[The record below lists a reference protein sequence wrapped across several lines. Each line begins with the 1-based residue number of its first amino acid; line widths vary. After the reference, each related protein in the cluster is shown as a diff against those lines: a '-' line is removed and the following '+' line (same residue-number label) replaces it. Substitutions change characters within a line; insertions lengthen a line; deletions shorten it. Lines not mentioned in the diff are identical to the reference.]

1 MRTTVIPAQIT
12 TVEDRIAANLNLTQI
27 VLLLSSLFLA
37 TFIYAT
43 FPPKLAFS
51 VYKIPLFIFT
61 FLTFGILALRIKG
74 RVVLSWLFVLSA
86 YYLRPRYYVFNK
98 NDLTTR
104 NIEFELN
111 PAKQKTIRAK
121 AARQKGTKS
130 QRLSISDLIRMETIL
145 ANPKTTLSVRFNRK
159 GT

>member
-27 VLLLSSLFLA
+27 VLLLASLFIA

-51 VYKIPLFIFT
+51 VYKIPLFLIT
-61 FLTFGILALRIKG
+61 FCTCGILALRIKG

-86 YYLRPRYYVFNK
+86 YYLRPKYYVYNK

-104 NIEFELN
+104 NIEFELS
-111 PAKQKTIRAK
+111 PARPKIVRAK
-121 AARQKGTKS
+121 ALRQKDTKS
-130 QRLSISDLIRMETIL
+130 PRLSISDLIRLETIL
-145 ANPKTTLSVRFNRK
+145 ANPRTSFSVRFNRK